1 MAGLLFTANLNQRS
15 GCRAITFRCWPLLAL
30 LALAAVCADC
40 RDVQAQTELLA
51 GNCCLS
57 RRVGLNI
64 CSPHCQGCV
73 APLPHRRGNAGPCG
87 CGPQSSCPSCL
98 EKPPADDQST
108 APPSPE
114 PQSPSLQDEPFPPD
128 TDFEGVGASFG
139 ASARTSDV
147 ASMMI
152 GDFFGGGQNMFL
164 PSLGSDFVSVLPVGG
179 GDRRM
184 KLSENNSPFPVDRVF
199 VNFNH
204 FQNAVRDVNNRQFSL
219 QRYTFGIE
227 KTFFNGASSA
237 EVRLPFAYGLD
248 ATQAVGTP
256 STNSA
261 TELGNLALIFKQTL
275 WRTETWAAAAGVALT
290 LPTAARAV
298 ITGGGNTVTVDNES
312 CHLLPYLGLHYTPND
327 RFWTQAFVQADFD
340 TTGNTV
346 VFSGP
351 AFGNTTPLPGVDPS
365 VRGVLQDQSVLFMD
379 IAWGYWLV
387 RNRSHGWISG
397 IAPIVELH
405 YSTSM
410 QDGDVVFSPNG
421 DAVGGFDTLPDGET
435 PGGQGG
441 DGVGRRLDI
450 LNLTA
455 AVRLE
460 IASRSLL
467 TLAAVAPLR
476 TGSDQP
482 FDAEFSVQYVWLY

>member
-1 MAGLLFTANLNQRS
+1 MASLLFTAVLNQRT
-15 GCRAITFRCWPLLAL
+15 GRRAIVPRCWLLLAL
-30 LALAAVCADC
+30 LALAAVWADC
-40 RDVQAQTELLA
+40 RNVHAQTELLA

-57 RRVGLNI
+57 RRIGLNT
-64 CSPHCQGCV
+64 CSPHCRGCLSRV
-73 APLPHRRGNAGPCG
+73 PHCRGAAAACGCAPQARCADCADKPLADGQPAAPLDR
-87 CGPQSSCPSCL
+87 
-98 EKPPADDQST
+98 ET
-108 APPSPE
+108 EPSPLE
-114 PQSPSLQDEPFPPD
+114 DEPFPSD
-128 TDFEGVGASFG
+128 EGFEGVGASFG
-139 ASARTSDV
+139 ATARTADV
-147 ASMMI
+147 APMMI

-204 FQNAVRDVNNRQFSL
+204 FQNAVRDVNDRQFNL

-227 KTFFNGASSA
+227 KTFFDGRSSA
-237 EVRLPFAYGLD
+237 EFRLPFAYGLD
-248 ATQAVGTP
+248 ANQMVGSP
-256 STNSA
+256 SNNSA
-261 TELGNLALIFKQTL
+261 TEFGNLALIFKQTL

-290 LPTAARAV
+290 LPTAAKAV
-298 ITGGGNTVTVDNES
+298 ITGNGNTVTVANES
-312 CHLLPYLGLHYTPND
+312 CHLLPYLGIHFTPND

-340 TTGNTV
+340 TQGNAV

-351 AFGNTTPLPGVDPS
+351 AFNQNGFPSDPTQS
-365 VRGVLQDQSVLFMD
+365 LRGVLQDQSVLFLD
-379 IAWGYWLV
+379 IAWGYWLM
-387 RNRSHGWISG
+387 RNRGHGWISG

-421 DAVGGFDTLPDGET
+421 DAVGGFDRPPYDDGQSG
-435 PGGQGG
+435 PGR
-441 DGVGRRLDI
+441 DGAGRRLDI

-455 AVRLE
+455 ALRLE

-476 TGSDQP
+476 TGTDKP
-482 FDAEFSVQYVWLY
+482 FDVELNVQYVWLY